1 MTVDGNSVLSCY
13 GGATYGPCTDYASSA
28 TNAEGDTFT
37 QCAGHGSPYHYHTAP
52 TCLLQQMGPRSDGAS
67 PQVGWAADG
76 FPIYGNRGPG
86 GVLIKACGETGAD
99 ATYCADSCGGYYGT
113 DYADDFKYRYFLM
126 GAENDFTTSPLSNLP
141 GPEYFPF
148 SPLCLLGCGA
158 TSIASTSGDRNPRI
172 GDLLPACTGASI
184 ASAA

>member
-1 MTVDGNSVLSCY
+1 M
-13 GGATYGPCTDYASSA
+13 
-28 TNAEGDTFT
+28 
-37 QCAGHGSPYHYHTAP
+37 
-52 TCLLQQMGPRSDGAS
+52 
-67 PQVGWAADG
+67 
-76 FPIYGNRGPG
+76 
-86 GVLIKACGETGAD
+86 LIKACGETGAD

-126 GAENDFTTSPLSNLP
+126 GAENDFTTSPLSNLF